1 MQSALSTCTGAHS
14 TELCACPFLRRHA
27 AQVIFASNLQEI
39 NNLQRLL
46 SASVGAQEAAAAAA
60 PAAAAAHHNL
70 ALAATKSPSQEP
82 SPAPHVGSMSA
93 WSDGPLAG
101 QRPAQLPQDP
111 ATHRDQQVPNASQSY
126 DPGNTSSSGVGGAA
140 SSAPS
145 GVELALPSWADGAAS
160 VTLPQDPVRSHN
172 RSGPGGPSLAEQVA
186 STLQQ
191 GLRDQST
198 EKPWL
203 LQPSSGAAAQR
214 QGEGQAADAE
224 QLLLEHR
231 IREAKSRVSLCR
243 HTEAAATAVLCIA
256 CERLKSS

>member
-1 MQSALSTCTGAHS
+1 MTCITHVIQ
-14 TELCACPFLRRHA
+14 LCACPFLRRHA
-27 AQVIFASNLQEI
+27 TQVIFASNLQEI

-60 PAAAAAHHNL
+60 VAAAAAANCNL

-82 SPAPHVGSMSA
+82 SPAPLVGSMAA
-93 WSDGPLAG
+93 WSDGPPAG
-101 QRPAQLPQDP
+101 QRPAQLPEDP

-126 DPGNTSSSGVGGAA
+126 DPENSSSSGVGGAA
-140 SSAPS
+140 SSAPA
-145 GVELALPSWADGAAS
+145 GLELALPSWVNGAAS

-186 STLQQ
+186 STLRQ
-191 GLRDQST
+191 GLQDQSM

-214 QGEGQAADAE
+214 QDEGQAADAE

-256 CERLKSS
+256 CERLKSC